1 MRRLPSWKPTASSVH
16 MSCCPRIGIVE
27 QSGAQV
33 LVLRFLNEFSI
44 SLPKCRRG
52 YDRAFQHIRKVR
64 GGQVT
69 ERLAATSGP
78 GGQTSGD
85 DDRDPNNLNKI
96 EKDASSQ
103 ISKIRKFLGI
113 DKSYSDKA
121 NVSPIDGR
129 DIAAE
134 NDQINATGTSN
145 IAHLGFNAFGDWSR
159 GAEDLEDWDDWSG
172 PPAVPDLDDDD
183 EAAELRESII
193 ERRRARRGR
202 RTKVRDEYLR
212 PIVDATGIY
221 NRLLIG
227 EREAEERVFIESI
240 TNQYES
246 REALKF
252 AGILIAVP
260 LTVGFLISRL
270 VAEPLWQYAERLNP
284 QAFALSDEQKVAGAD
299 KMHQEEVRLR
309 MEASLG
315 QAPPLTD
322 EAIIKHLHEEAIRY
336 AEKMK
341 DYNRHSLLNI
351 VSDSTAAVSLFL
363 LILPDTS
370 QRAIL
375 FRTVGRVFSGLSD
388 TAKAFLIILVTDTL
402 LGYHSEEGW
411 TAALRLLGHHYGWH
425 APQSGLN
432 LFVATVPVLLDSLFK
447 YWIFV
452 GLNKV
457 DPAAAVTLRQMDR
470 H

>member
-1 MRRLPSWKPTASSVH
+1 MIRLLRLSDASHTMRSQLNFYMRQYLELHRRKRATWVAAGHRNNSSLNDDRSDKDDNDGFGIMRRILGMETTSLNQSNSALRDLYRQKYGPNEARLREDGDHHNRNAQSPSNQAPV
-16 MSCCPRIGIVE
+16 I
-27 QSGAQV
+27 SGGGV
-33 LVLRFLNEFSI
+33 
-44 SLPKCRRG
+44 
-52 YDRAFQHIRKVR
+52 VR
-64 GGQVT
+64 
-69 ERLAATSGP
+69 P
-78 GGQTSGD
+78 
-85 DDRDPNNLNKI
+85 
-96 EKDASSQ
+96 
-103 ISKIRKFLGI
+103 
-113 DKSYSDKA
+113 
-121 NVSPIDGR
+121 
-129 DIAAE
+129 
-134 NDQINATGTSN
+134 
-145 IAHLGFNAFGDWSR
+145 FGDWS
-159 GAEDLEDWDDWSG
+159 AEMEDIEDWEEWSG
-172 PPAVPDLDDDD
+172 APAVPDLDDD
-183 EAAELRESII
+183 EEVAELRESII

-202 RTKVRDEYLR
+202 RTRVRDEYLR
-212 PIVDATGIY
+212 PIVDATGVY

-227 EREAEERVFIESI
+227 EREAEERVFIEAI

-260 LTVGFLISRL
+260 LAIGLVVSRL
-270 VAEPLWQYAERLNP
+270 VAQPLWQYAERINP
-284 QAFALSDEQKVAGAD
+284 DAFALSDEQKVAGAD
-299 KMHQEEVRLR
+299 EMHQEEVRLR

-322 EAIIKHLHEEAIRY
+322 DAILRHLHEEAVQF
-336 AEKMK
+336 AERMK
-341 DYNRHSLLNI
+341 DYNRQSLLNI

-363 LILPDTS
+363 LLLPDTS

-375 FRTVGRVFSGLSD
+375 FRTIGRVFSGLSD

-411 TAALRLLGHHYGWH
+411 TAALRLLGHHYGWQ
-425 APQSGLN
+425 APQSDLN
-432 LFVATVPVLLDSLFK
+432 LFVATVPVVLDSLFK